1 LYVNKDIAETPA
13 EESTSQDYSPDQNKI
28 DGDGDGDSDGD
39 GDDVPEVKNQVI
51 KDSADQNENDGN
63 PSATKEV
70 DDPDLYVNKDIA
82 ETPAEESS
90 SQDSAISDNKMDN
103 GYLDDMEKFKAGANA
118 TNENFES
125 NITIGAGSAAGNN
138 TLSVTGSD
146 DDALLENS
154 TVITSEGNRTD
165 ITVESVDNSTVGVI
179 NVLNDTDSNEVVS
192 EFIDVNA
199 NETDVN
205 ATANDVNATASDVN
219 ANETASEGTIVN
231 ANETSSED
239 MNVNTT
245 TIQSTNEIVSE
256 DTDVNTTST
265 SQSTNETVSKG
276 TDVNTTTIIENTN
289 ETVSKGT
296 DVNTTIIQ
304 STNETVSEG
313 IDVNTPSSSLSINDT
328 DANGTKNVPATSN
341 GNKLNATELP
351 KTDLDSPTNQTLPM
365 FNSSKTNATISD
377 SNENVTNATTS
388 GQHVNE
394 SLEDLKEGSNN
405 DTDANDLEQIAP
417 TLELCESNPFVQNL
431 ELSFEDIEVEVKKIF
446 FEQNEKNIG
455 EGNKSIAREEEE
467 VENIIGSEERRLG
480 GQHRKLE
487 QESNGDKLTTTQG
500 ANSTQSGL
508 FSAKCKNDESSAMLP
523 GMCGGLVTNINA
535 RLDNCEYY
543 VAYAGT
549 IPDDVATMPTYI
561 KLAKFSKCKINVV
574 SLCGDVAGVKLS
586 TATLIGDRDLDKSV
600 KARIVVHKDFCLDSS
615 KTDTSDSTVEDS
627 DSVVAQPTPLQTDML
642 YIDLAGSSASP
653 SEFLTSIDSERLRL
667 VNINDESAKEV
678 EIYLPKQIVFSGVD
692 EESAALDPSLQMI
705 LLLKGYVLMPGLG
718 PLSLMRFLCPEPPSM
733 GGSASFVAAGFPM

>member
-1 LYVNKDIAETPA
+1 
-13 EESTSQDYSPDQNKI
+13 
-28 DGDGDGDSDGD
+28 
-39 GDDVPEVKNQVI
+39 
-51 KDSADQNENDGN
+51 
-63 PSATKEV
+63 
-70 DDPDLYVNKDIA
+70 
-82 ETPAEESS
+82 
-90 SQDSAISDNKMDN
+90 
-103 GYLDDMEKFKAGANA
+103 
-118 TNENFES
+118 
-125 NITIGAGSAAGNN
+125 
-138 TLSVTGSD
+138 
-146 DDALLENS
+146 
-154 TVITSEGNRTD
+154 
-165 ITVESVDNSTVGVI
+165 
-179 NVLNDTDSNEVVS
+179 
-192 EFIDVNA
+192 
-199 NETDVN
+199 
-205 ATANDVNATASDVN
+205 
-219 ANETASEGTIVN
+219 
-231 ANETSSED
+231 
-239 MNVNTT
+239 
-245 TIQSTNEIVSE
+245 
-256 DTDVNTTST
+256 
-265 SQSTNETVSKG
+265 
-276 TDVNTTTIIENTN
+276 
-289 ETVSKGT
+289 
-296 DVNTTIIQ
+296 
-304 STNETVSEG
+304 
-313 IDVNTPSSSLSINDT
+313 
-328 DANGTKNVPATSN
+328 
-341 GNKLNATELP
+341 
-351 KTDLDSPTNQTLPM
+351 M

-600 KARIVVHKDFCLDSS
+600 KARIVVHEDFCLDSS

-692 EESAALDPSLQMI
+692 EESAALDPSLQKI